1 MEELISM
8 QDEPEKDD
16 FESLFKNH
24 YPMVVRQIMRIVPSQ
39 SIAEDIAQD
48 VFVRFYRMDRSSI
61 EHIPAWL
68 IKMAIHSSYNYV
80 RSEKRHLARI
90 EKQSLHMT
98 GTIPSTEN
106 RWLAR
111 DEIATVRD
119 ILAQMD
125 ERERNLLLM
134 KYSGF
139 SYDELAEAVNIKKG
153 SVGTLLSRAKE
164 RFRKKYK
171 QIRGDD

>member
-8 QDEPEKDD
+8 PDLSETDD

-24 YPMVVRQIMRIVPSQ
+24 YPMVVRQIMRIIPSQ

-48 VFVRFYRMDRSSI
+48 VFVRFYRMDRSSVK
-61 EHIPAWL
+61 HIPAWL
-68 IKMAIHSSYNYV
+68 IKMAIHTSYNYV

-90 EKQSLHMT
+90 EKESLYVT
-98 GTIPSTEN
+98 GTTISTES
-106 RWLAR
+106 RWLQR

-125 ERERNLLLM
+125 ERERDLLLM

-139 SYDELAEAVNIKKG
+139 SYDELAEAVNINKG
-153 SVGTLLSRAKE
+153 SVGTFLSRAKE

-171 QIRGDD
+171 QVRGDD